1 MGVEP
6 HSIVAAAVPAEI
18 DARAADELLA
28 FARHL
33 DRAASAWLDSLGE
46 DGRRQG
52 RRVGY
57 VLIGTPEY
65 ALGMDVLVRS
75 LRAVTDLPILVLA
88 AGGWKPT
95 LRATNLAVLAVPEI
109 VKQDLE
115 GSLAARFRRTLTKLW
130 AFSFVSLDR
139 LVYLD
144 GDCLVRQ
151 TIDDLFDGE
160 GFAAAPDL
168 LCNQP
173 HPVFNS
179 GVFALSPDAAMR
191 QSLFASLPATPSFDG
206 GDQGILNAFFGA
218 DVTWLPARDNYLRT
232 YEPIMPGAA
241 GAARVIH
248 YTAKKPWT
256 PQSESIGDHALLGL
270 DDVWTE
276 KLDRA
281 GLMALVGTW
290 RRAVA
295 DSETAANTALRRI
308 EAELVDQR
316 RGAKRLMRRVLLAL
330 GLVALLQAGLLVA
343 WLSG

>member
-18 DARAADELLA
+18 DARATDELLA
-28 FARHL
+28 FAGHL
-33 DRAASAWLDSLGE
+33 DRAASAWLDSLGAIA
-46 DGRRQG
+46 RREG
-52 RRVGY
+52 RRVAY

-65 ALGMDVLVRS
+65 ALGIEVLVRS
-75 LRAVTDLPILVLA
+75 LRAVTELPILVLG

-95 LRATNLAVLAVPEI
+95 LQAAKLAVLAVPEI
-109 VKQDLE
+109 VKHDLE
-115 GSLAARFRRTLTKLW
+115 ASQAERFRRTLTKLW

-151 TIDDLFDGE
+151 PIDDLFDGD

-179 GVFALSPDAAMR
+179 GVFALSPEAAMR
-191 QSLFASLPATPSFDG
+191 QSLFASLPTTPSFDG

-218 DVTWLPARDNYLRT
+218 DITWLPARDNYLRT
-232 YEPIMPGAA
+232 YEPIMNGAA

-248 YTAKKPWT
+248 YTAKKPWE
-256 PQSESIGDHALLGL
+256 PQSETIGDHALLAL

-281 GLMALVGTW
+281 GLMELIGTW

-295 DSETAANTALRRI
+295 ESETATNAALRRI
-308 EAELVDQR
+308 ETELAEQR
-316 RGAKRLMRRVLLAL
+316 RRSSRLLRRVLLAL
-330 GLVALLQAGLLVA
+330 GIVALLQAGLLAA